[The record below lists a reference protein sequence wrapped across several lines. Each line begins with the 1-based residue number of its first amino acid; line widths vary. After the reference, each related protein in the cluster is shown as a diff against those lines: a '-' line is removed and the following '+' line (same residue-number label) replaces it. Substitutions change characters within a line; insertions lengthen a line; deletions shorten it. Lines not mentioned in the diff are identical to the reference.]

1 MQRGKKRNWS
11 IGSGKQT
18 ETQPH
23 WQAAVKGLVL
33 AWGVTLVLLF
43 AIALMIYWEWVGA
56 DLIAVA
62 AKGLM
67 IISMAAGGIYV
78 FKKTKGSG
86 RIWVLIMLIGYLA
99 VRFLLSVILTFL

>member
-1 MQRGKKRNWS
+1 
-11 IGSGKQT
+11 
-18 ETQPH
+18 
-23 WQAAVKGLVL
+23 
-33 AWGVTLVLLF
+33 
-43 AIALMIYWEWVGA
+43 
-56 DLIAVA
+56 
-62 AKGLM
+62 M